1 MKPQKKKLHPV
12 LLILDIIIA
21 VLTLIL
27 AVSIVMTV
35 YTEHESDRY
44 RYAPENYSYD
54 MQEGNYKN
62 LAVSFAMRTYHPIPE
77 DQITP
82 ALLPYAAVGRYYK
95 DSFYLRIYETMGD
108 TERAAQARE
117 ALTAERTDMG
127 VYQPEADKIDR
138 IFSGD

>member
-44 RYAPENYSYD
+44 RYAPENYS
-54 MQEGNYKN
+54 
-62 LAVSFAMRTYHPIPE
+62 
-77 DQITP
+77 
-82 ALLPYAAVGRYYK
+82 
-95 DSFYLRIYETMGD
+95 
-108 TERAAQARE
+108 
-117 ALTAERTDMG
+117 
-127 VYQPEADKIDR
+127 
-138 IFSGD
+138 